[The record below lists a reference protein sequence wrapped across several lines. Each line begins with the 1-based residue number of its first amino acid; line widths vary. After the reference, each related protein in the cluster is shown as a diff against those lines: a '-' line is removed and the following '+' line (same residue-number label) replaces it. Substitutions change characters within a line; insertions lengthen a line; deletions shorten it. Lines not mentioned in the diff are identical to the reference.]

1 MRISFRNKLLLL
13 IGGLLAVTLASS
25 LLAVLRAS
33 NTAVE
38 TIVRDELEVVERVF
52 RSLLEVDR
60 EQLRGR
66 AQVLAG
72 DFAFKR
78 AIATGEQ
85 ATMLSVLANH
95 GERIAADFVVM
106 LSREGD
112 ILLSTH
118 ELERLPQSAASAL
131 RSENASGTAILA
143 LFNEQPFQLVLVPVF
158 APDLMG

>member
-1 MRISFRNKLLLL
+1 M
-13 IGGLLAVTLASS
+13 
-25 LLAVLRAS
+25 
-33 NTAVE
+33 
-38 TIVRDELEVVERVF
+38 F

-66 AQVLAG
+66 AQVLAA

-118 ELERLPQSAASAL
+118 DVKRLPESAAAAL
-131 RSENASGTAILA
+131 REKATGGTRYSR
-143 LFNEQPFQLVLVPVF
+143 PV
-158 APDLMG
+158 